1 MERIDKVM
9 NHPVFRDTMEKIEQA
24 EIDRFFCR
32 HGLNHALDVARIFY
46 ILLLEEQAS
55 GNKKLADNENEMKS
69 VDKEFVNCDSAEL
82 PKDKEPV
89 NCDSAMLPID
99 KELVY
104 ATALLH
110 DIGRFEQYENG
121 TPHNEAGA
129 KLAGE
134 IMASCGFTEDECE
147 LAINAI
153 KGHRRD
159 SDDSDMFGHLLYKAD
174 KLSRDCY
181 QCEAEP
187 ECYWSAEQKNMR
199 VKY

>member
-1 MERIDKVM
+1 MERVDKVM
-9 NHPVFRDTMEKIEQA
+9 KHPAFRENMEKIEKA

-46 ILLLEEQAS
+46 ILVLEE
-55 GNKKLADNENEMKS
+55 GIS
-69 VDKEFVNCDSAEL
+69 V
-82 PKDKEPV
+82 
-89 NCDSAMLPID
+89 D

-110 DIGRFEQYENG
+110 DIGRYEQYENG

-134 IMASCGFTEDECE
+134 IMASCGFSEDEC
-147 LAINAI
+147 AMAVNAI

>member
-1 MERIDKVM
+1 MERVDKVM
-9 NHPVFRDTMEKIEQA
+9 NHPVFRENMKKIEKA
-24 EIDRFFCR
+24 EIDRLFCR
-32 HGLNHALDVARIFY
+32 HGINHALDVARIFY
-46 ILLLEEQAS
+46 ILLLEEQVS
-55 GNKKLADNENEMKS
+55 GDKQLVDNGNEQMS
-69 VDKEFVNCDSAEL
+69 VNKEFVNGGSEVLSIDEEFVNGDSAEL
-82 PKDKEPV
+82 
-89 NCDSAMLPID
+89 SID

-110 DIGRFEQYENG
+110 DIGRYEQYENG

-129 KLAGE
+129 KLAGQ
-134 IMASCGFTEDECE
+134 IMASCGFTEDECG
-147 LAINAI
+147 LAVNAI

-159 SDDSDMFGHLLYKAD
+159 SSDRNIFCHLLYKAD

-181 QCEAEP
+181 HCEAEP

>member
-1 MERIDKVM
+1 MERVDKVM
-9 NHPVFRDTMEKIEQA
+9 NHPVFRENMKRIEKA

-32 HGLNHALDVARIFY
+32 HGLPHALDVARIFY
-46 ILLLEEQAS
+46 ILLLEEQVS
-55 GNKKLADNENEMKS
+55 CDKKLVDDDNEQMSVNKDFLNGDREMLS
-69 VDKEFVNCDSAEL
+69 
-82 PKDKEPV
+82 
-89 NCDSAMLPID
+89 ID

-104 ATALLH
+104 ATALLN
-110 DIGRFEQYENG
+110 DIGRYEQYENG

-129 KLAGE
+129 KLAGV

-147 LAINAI
+147 LAVNAI

-159 SDDSDMFGHLLYKAD
+159 SSDGDVFCHLLYKAD

-181 QCEAEP
+181 RCEAEP

>member
-32 HGLNHALDVARIFY
+32 HNLNHALDVARIFY
-46 ILLLEEQAS
+46 ILLLEEQVS
-55 GNKKLADNENEMKS
+55 GSRILADKENEKMS
-69 VDKEFVNCDSAEL
+69 VDKEFVNCDSAE
-82 PKDKEPV
+82 
-89 NCDSAMLPID
+89 LPID

-121 TPHNEAGA
+121 TPHNEAGS

-134 IMASCGFTEDECE
+134 IMASCGFSEEEC
-147 LAINAI
+147 AMAVNAI